1 MFLLLDHIDLL
12 SLPPLAAVAVGYVLG
27 SLPFGFWVG
36 RAYGVN
42 IFELGSRSPGATN
55 VRRVLGARAGNLVF
69 VLDALKGAV
78 AAGWPLY
85 FVWRVGPVALAE
97 PVALAAAHDLAR
109 VCGAAGLIGALLGHS
124 FSLFT
129 RFRGGKGVATVAGG
143 FLVLMPVVTLI
154 CAALWTAVFY
164 ATRYV
169 STASILAAV
178 ALPLVAAWWGMGQAL
193 VAVAAVLSAFIIFLH
208 RANIARL
215 LRGTE
220 HRFGRKTGAV
230 AAGQGAAAGTNS
242 EPTAPPELGADR

>member
-12 SLPPLAAVAVGYVLG
+12 SLPPLAAVLVGYALG
-27 SLPFGFWVG
+27 SLPFGYWVA

-42 IFELGSRSPGATN
+42 IFELGSRNPGATN
-55 VRRVLGARAGNLVF
+55 VRRVLGARAGNVVF
-69 VLDALKGAV
+69 VLDALKGAI

-85 FVWRVGPVALAE
+85 FIWRAGPAELAD

-109 VCGAAGLIGALLGHS
+109 VCGAAGLIGAMLGHS
-124 FSLFT
+124 FSFFT

-143 FLVLMPVVTLI
+143 FLVLMPAVTLI

-169 STASILAAV
+169 SLASILAAV
-178 ALPLVAAWWGMGQAL
+178 ALPFVAVWWGMGQAV
-193 VAVAAVLSAFIIFLH
+193 VAVAAVLSAFIIFRH

-220 HRFGRKTGAV
+220 LRFGRQAADKG
-230 AAGQGAAAGTNS
+230 AAGAGTNA
-242 EPTAPPELGADR
+242 EPPDPPAPPELGTDR